1 MQNSIESGSI
11 LEEKYTLPN
20 LTNAKVVAKLNNC
33 LDLIQTPMILEDE
46 QAVLHTALKHKM
58 DDLVETKRQDMPST
72 VSALDKVADES
83 GSCVDSDNDETIAS
97 FWKKHQKEKSNRNKS
112 SIEVDVSARK
122 SWQELTPEKM
132 VLEDDEEQ
140 RDCSVQ
146 IDSYWKSK
154 GAKRIKKETLVS
166 AS

>member
-1 MQNSIESGSI
+1 MMKQLLLFGENIE
-11 LEEKYTLPN
+11 
-20 LTNAKVVAKLNNC
+20 
-33 LDLIQTPMILEDE
+33 
-46 QAVLHTALKHKM
+46 
-58 DDLVETKRQDMPST
+58 
-72 VSALDKVADES
+72 
-83 GSCVDSDNDETIAS
+83 
-97 FWKKHQKEKSNRNKS
+97 KEKSNRNKS

-154 GAKRIKKETLVS
+154 VSNAKRIKKETMVS
-166 AS
+166 